1 MKTVQRDILWARTPA
16 VNAVGENH
24 NNRLLLE
31 PGHWEEYDPFLL
43 LAEDWFVK
51 GSFGLHPH
59 RGMETVTYIIEG
71 KLDHFD
77 NNGGKDELLAGD
89 AQWMTAGRGVIHLE
103 DPAEGISVHSY
114 QLWINLAS
122 DKKLTKPRYQN
133 LRSAHIPIRQE
144 KGATARVFSGSSAG
158 ITAPTQNHTPVTM
171 IEFNLEAGATIVQ
184 DLPGSYNGFLIVV
197 EGEGVFGNN
206 RMVGVQGQVLWL
218 GSGVGDAVSGV
229 TVTGDAATTNATSEI
244 VLEATSALRVLLY
257 AGQPLGEPVV
267 ARGPFVMNTDA
278 QIQEAYQ
285 DYRDGKFQ

>member
-1 MKTVQRDILWARTPA
+1 METVQRDILWVRTPA
-16 VNAVGENH
+16 VNVVGKNH

-59 RGMETVTYIIEG
+59 RGMETVTYILEG

-77 NNGGKDELLAGD
+77 NRGGKDELHPGD

-103 DPAEGISVHSY
+103 DPAEGVTVHSY
-114 QLWINLAS
+114 QLWVNLAS
-122 DKKLTKPRYQN
+122 DKKLSEPRYQN
-133 LRSAHIPIRQE
+133 LRNADIPTRKE
-144 KGATARVFSGSSAG
+144 DGAIARVFSGSSAG

-171 IEFNLEAGATIVQ
+171 VEFNLEAGARITQ

-206 RMVGVQGQVLWL
+206 HMAGMQGQVLWL
-218 GSGVGDAVSGV
+218 GSAAADIASVVV
-229 TVTGDAATTNATSEI
+229 MEATT
-244 VLEATSALRVLLY
+244 ALRVLLY

-267 ARGPFVMNTDA
+267 ARGPFVMNTDL

-285 DYRDGKFQ
+285 DYSNGKFE

>member
-1 MKTVQRDILWARTPA
+1 MNHVQRDILWVRTPK
-16 VNAVGENH
+16 VNTVGVNH

-59 RGMETVTYIIEG
+59 RGMETVTYILEG

-77 NNGGKDELLAGD
+77 NNGGKDELHPGD

-103 DPAEGISVHSY
+103 DPAEGIKVHSY
-114 QLWINLAS
+114 QLWVNLAS
-122 DKKLTKPRYQN
+122 DKKMSEPRYQN
-133 LRSAHIPIRQE
+133 LRSANIPIRQG
-144 KGATARVFSGSSAG
+144 KGATVKVFSGSSAG
-158 ITAPTQNHTPVTM
+158 ITAPTENHTPVTM
-171 IEFNLEAGATIVQ
+171 VEFNLEAGATITQ
-184 DLPGSYNGFLIVV
+184 DLPGSYNGFLVVV

-206 RMVGVQGQVLWL
+206 RMVGLQGQILWL
-218 GSGVGDAVSGV
+218 GSGIGDV
-229 TVTGDAATTNATSEI
+229 THIAETKDITTSEVVIEATTP
-244 VLEATSALRVLLY
+244 LRVLLY
-257 AGQPLGEPVV
+257 AGQPLNEPVV

-285 DYRDGKFQ
+285 DYRDGKFE